1 MCNLSQGVLELG
13 LKRGH
18 AEGWEEGH
26 EKGRAEGREEGRAEG
41 REEGRAEG
49 ILATIE
55 AYREMGLPD
64 SEILNRIV
72 KKFSLAKQEATA
84 YLEKASKIL

>member
-1 MCNLSQGVLELG
+1 MCNLSQGVLKQG
-13 LKRGH
+13 LK
-18 AEGWEEGH
+18 EGLER
-26 EKGRAEGREEGRAEG
+26 GRAEGRE
-41 REEGRAEG
+41 EG

-72 KKFSLAKQEATA
+72 KKFSLTEQEATA
-84 YLEKASKIL
+84 YLEKASKTL

>member
-13 LKRGH
+13 LK
-18 AEGWEEGH
+18 EGLEQGLER
-26 EKGRAEGREEGRAEG
+26 GRAEGREEGR
-41 REEGRAEG
+41 EEGRVEG

-72 KKFSLAKQEATA
+72 KKFSLTKQEATA
-84 YLEKASKIL
+84 YLKKASKIL

>member
-13 LKRGH
+13 LK
-18 AEGWEEGH
+18 EGLEQGLE
-26 EKGRAEGREEGRAEG
+26 RGRAEG

>member
-13 LKRGH
+13 LKRGR

-26 EKGRAEGREEGRAEG
+26 EKG

-55 AYREMGLPD
+55 AYREMRLPD